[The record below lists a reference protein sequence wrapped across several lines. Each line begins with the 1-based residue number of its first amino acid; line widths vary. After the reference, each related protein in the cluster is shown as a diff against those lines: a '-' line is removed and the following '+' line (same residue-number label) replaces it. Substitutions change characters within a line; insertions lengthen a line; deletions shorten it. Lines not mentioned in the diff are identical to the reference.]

1 MRDSAQPNEDES
13 NDMNDK
19 SFWIRGA
26 VCATALL
33 ASSSA
38 FAANCTLHNLI
49 TMRLRDRPTEPIKQ
63 NAPIGSLVKEITW
76 PGTGARIATCD
87 GVTQV
92 DSLILGLAQSELP
105 DIYKTEVEGLGVKIE
120 WEQPGMARRAYPY
133 RDTLDNPVRYEIQDN
148 GQLHVGFYRIAGDFT
163 GGVVG
168 AGGSFDVAEA
178 RLDTAVRMRRVLFD
192 NIPFR
197 LATCS
202 ITTASLFQT
211 VDLGRRTP
219 RDFGADGGSPWVG
232 FKLISDDCDL
242 TQFSDATFTFSGT
255 TVVGAPELFA
265 VTGGAGG
272 VGVQLGTAGGTDIV
286 PGVDLDM
293 PVLAAGGE
301 YGFRARFKR
310 TVDPL
315 VSGRA
320 RAEVVVRVDYD

>member
-1 MRDSAQPNEDES
+1 MTYNGI
-13 NDMNDK
+13 
-19 SFWIRGA
+19 WIRGA

-38 FAANCTLHNLI
+38 FAANCSLINLI
-49 TMRLRDRPTEPIKQ
+49 TMRLKDRPTEPIKQ
-63 NAPIGSLVKEITW
+63 NAPIGTLVKEVTW
-76 PGTGARIATCD
+76 NGSGERIATCD

-92 DSLILGLAQSELP
+92 DSIILGLAPSGLP
-105 DIYKTEVEGLGVKIE
+105 DIYKTELDGLGVKVE

-133 RDTLDNPVRYEIQDN
+133 RETLDHPVRYEIRNN
-148 GQLHVGFYRIAGDFT
+148 GQLHVGFYRIDGDFT

-168 AGGSFDVAEA
+168 AGGGFDVAEV
-178 RLDTAVRMRRVLFD
+178 RLDTAIRMRRILFD

-202 ITTASLFQT
+202 ITTASLFQS
-211 VDLGRRTP
+211 VDLGRRSP
-219 RDFGADGGSPWVG
+219 RDFGADGGSPWVD
-232 FKLISDDCDL
+232 FKLVSDDCDL

-272 VGVQLGTAGGTDIV
+272 VGVQLSTAAGTDIV
-286 PGVDLDM
+286 PDTDLTM

-310 TVDPL
+310 TVDAL
-315 VSGRA
+315 TSGMA

>member
-1 MRDSAQPNEDES
+1 MKLQRYLLGSALC
-13 NDMNDK
+13 
-19 SFWIRGA
+19 GA
-26 VCATALL
+26 MLV
-33 ASSSA
+33 
-38 FAANCTLHNLI
+38 AAAPARAELCQVGTVANY
-49 TMRLRDRPTEPIKQ
+49 RLVGGNPIVIKQ
-63 NAPIGSLVKEITW
+63 NLRPGELIRSIPQT
-76 PGTGARIATCD
+76 GTGTLMAACSGRT
-87 GVTQV
+87 VV
-92 DSLILGLAQSELP
+92 DSQYLGLVPSGYP
-105 DIYKTEVEGLGVKIE
+105 GIYKTSVEGLGIKLE
-120 WEQPGMARRAYPY
+120 WAPTGGTANTYPHNDVIDQPG
-133 RDTLDNPVRYEIQDN
+133 RYNLRND
-148 GQLHVGFYRIAGDFT
+148 GVFTYSFYRIDGDFT
-163 GGVVG
+163 GGVIG
-168 AGGSFDVAEA
+168 AGGAVDIAETRA
-178 RLDTAVRMRRVLFD
+178 DTLLISRVRLDNVRFT
-192 NIPFR
+192 

-219 RDFGADGGSPWVG
+219 RDFGADGGSPWVD